1 MWRIADEF
9 ILSSAKFAL
18 KLSKGKENAG
28 PGVWFGRE
36 GQEDIS
42 KWDLSFQSNLHEIHI
57 SACISF

>member
-1 MWRIADEF
+1 MLDPASG
-9 ILSSAKFAL
+9 LV
-18 KLSKGKENAG
+18 G
-28 PGVWFGRE
+28 E